1 MSKTKWREMAPLEN
15 FRIKNINS
23 HRDMYQICQWQR
35 QGALLRTLE
44 LRISTVIEICRCRR
58 QGEETRC
65 PLKNFRIK
73 NFNSHRDMSMS
84 TTRWREMASL
94 KNFRIKNFNSHR
106 DVHQRCWWR
115 RQGAPLAQSIPSLKY
130 IISKSFKFDNF
141 WASLMDGWIDSHFG
155 SWVLQPSL

>member
-58 QGEETRC
+58 QGEERWPPLRTLELRILTVIDPPPPLSFEVPIYFFPLHFSSEEKMMASRC
-65 PLKNFRIK
+65 PVY
-73 NFNSHRDMSMS
+73 
-84 TTRWREMASL
+84 E
-94 KNFRIKNFNSHR
+94 
-106 DVHQRCWWR
+106 
-115 RQGAPLAQSIPSLKY
+115 
-130 IISKSFKFDNF
+130 IISQKNLFLTN
-141 WASLMDGWIDSHFG
+141 DGFPDTLLCCCNECLLLRTWICR
-155 SWVLQPSL
+155 